1 MKSFDVAIA
10 GDINLDLILYGLP
23 REMPVERELL
33 ADRFCMTLGGSA
45 AITAHNLAALKCR
58 VGMIGKT
65 GPDTLGDDAL
75 QRLIDRG
82 VDVSRCIKSDKASQ
96 TGVTF
101 LLPHDRVRHIVT
113 YPGTIAELTV
123 DDLDKDY
130 VSQAKHFHVSS
141 FFLQKKLQKGLP
153 EFCRALRAQ
162 GITVSLDTNDDSE
175 DAWGENLSTM
185 FSEIDILFPNDD
197 EARRMAHKD
206 DLSEAIRWL
215 AKRVPIVAVKCG
227 RDGAI
232 VQAGEN
238 RWEIPAKSVTP
249 VDTIGAGDS
258 FNAGFLSR
266 FVHSDALDLCAKAGN
281 NAAALSTLRAGGTE
295 SFRDDALVSTLL

>member
-23 REMPVERELL
+23 PEIPVERELL

-45 AITAHNLAALKCR
+45 AITAHNLAALKCT

-65 GPDTLGDDAL
+65 APDTLGDDAL
-75 QRLIDRG
+75 RRLIDRG
-82 VDVSRCIKSDKASQ
+82 VDVSRCIKGDQASQ

-123 DDLDKDY
+123 GDLDKEY
-130 VSQAKHFHVSS
+130 ISRAKHFHISS

-162 GITVSLDTNDDSE
+162 GMTVSLDTNDDPE
-175 DAWGENLSTM
+175 DAWGENLSAM
-185 FSEIDILFPNDD
+185 FSEIDLLFPNED
-197 EARRMAHKD
+197 EARRMAHND
-206 DLSEAIRWL
+206 ELSEAIRWL
-215 AKRVPIVAVKCG
+215 AGRVPVVAVKCG

-232 VQAGEN
+232 VQAGET
-238 RWEIPAKSVTP
+238 RWEIPTKTVTA

-266 FVHSDALDLCAKAGN
+266 FIQSDSLELCAKAGN

-295 SFRDDALVSTLL
+295 SFRDEALIATLL

>member
-10 GDINLDLILYGLP
+10 GDINLDLILYGVP
-23 REMPVERELL
+23 QEIPVERELL

-75 QRLIDRG
+75 GRLIDRG
-82 VDVSRCIKSDKASQ
+82 VDVSRCIKGDRESQ

-123 DDLDKDY
+123 GDLDKDY

-141 FFLQKKLQKGLP
+141 FFLQKKLQKDLP
-153 EFCRALRAQ
+153 EFCRALRVQ
-162 GITVSLDTNDDSE
+162 GMTVSLDTNDDPE
-175 DAWGENLSTM
+175 DAWGENLSAM
-185 FSEIDILFPNDD
+185 FSEIDLLFPNDD
-197 EARRMAHKD
+197 EARRVAHND

-215 AKRVPIVAVKCG
+215 ARQVPVVAVKCG

-232 VQAGEN
+232 VQAGET
-238 RWEIPAKSVTP
+238 RWEIPAEAVTP

-266 FVHSDALDLCAKAGN
+266 FIHSDSLDLCAKVGN

-295 SFRDDALVSTLL
+295 SFRDDALVATLL